1 MIDNN
6 VKKNILVLDDNRND
20 LMLVKFVIMRMG
32 CNPIL
37 IEQPSALIE
46 NLQKYQISL
55 IVLDLDMPG
64 LTGIDVLKKIKKVP
78 SYKDIPIVMLT
89 GNSEMSNVKTTIALG
104 AVDYI
109 VKPIDPMI
117 FEGKV
122 KKFLHSQTLEQKNSW
137 VEYEIKKLT
146 DKEIKLH
153 LSAKIVS
160 IGEMTLTIQLNQELP
175 AGFSFYSDAPL
186 FAELEIKNPLL
197 KVETCHFE
205 NESYF
210 VKCSMI
216 GLKEAE
222 LKKIRL
228 YSQLLVGKEAV

>member
-1 MIDNN
+1 MEALN
-6 VKKNILVLDDNRND
+6 KKNILVLDDNRND

-32 CNPIL
+32 FNPIL
-37 IEQPSALIE
+37 IDQSSSLIE
-46 NLQKYQISL
+46 NLQKQKISL

-64 LTGIDVLKKIKKVP
+64 LSGIDVLKKIKKVP

-117 FEGKV
+117 FESKV
-122 KKFLHSQTLEQKNSW
+122 KKLIQSQSIEQKNNW
-137 VEYEIKKLT
+137 IEYEVKKLT
-146 DKEIKLH
+146 DQEIKLH

-160 IGEMTLTIQLNQELP
+160 IGEMSLTIKVNQDMP
-175 AGFSFYSDAPL
+175 IGFTFYSDASL
-186 FAELEIKNPLL
+186 FGDLEIKNPLL
-197 KVETCHFE
+197 KVESCHYE
-205 NESYF
+205 NEFYYT
-210 VKCSMI
+210 KCSMI

-228 YSQLLVGKEAV
+228 YSQLLVSKEAI